1 MKRIERYLLSS
12 VPRETRISSLPRELR
27 AELAKFMYLREFG
40 RPCNE
45 NVFIEQMPFEDDVYE
60 LKMKVPSFSEDE
72 PYPLLIW
79 LRFSLLPEIQE
90 IPDYDSILDR
100 AKDLYTFIWRVLRR
114 EKRVSFN
121 SYTTRYPFIS
131 NETLY
136 YDGGNTIHAMIS
148 SFSDVSEYEHEVK
161 IEICYEVLEAL
172 LTLADLIRFRATRLL
187 LDELQIDFDLTLP
200 DNLSD
205 LLMRFPIECDITVT
219 YDFEENL
226 GYRISLSTNDETF
239 QFWINLQNL
248 SPLIEFILDAL
259 RGRRTSLP
267 ILTEISSG
275 NPKEGLLSFAED
287 LTLTISNSVNKSFPF
302 CLDLLDTLILISL
315 SPI

>member
-12 VPRETRISSLPRELR
+12 VPRETRISSLPIELR

-79 LRFSLLPEIQE
+79 LRFSLLPE

-219 YDFEENL
+219 YDFEEDL

-275 NPKEGLLSFAED
+275 NPKEGLLSFEED